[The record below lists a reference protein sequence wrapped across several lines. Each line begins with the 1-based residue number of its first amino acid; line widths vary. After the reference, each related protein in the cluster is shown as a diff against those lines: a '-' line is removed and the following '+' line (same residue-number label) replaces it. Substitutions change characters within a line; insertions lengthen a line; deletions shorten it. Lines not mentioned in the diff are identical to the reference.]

1 MSSTATSFRLT
12 KTPSWIS
19 VQDSTCPLGAIND
32 LITKWYKY
40 YSYPPPFAIPSYALQ
55 FVTGPVD
62 GRPPRYVHKTC
73 GPLQVTVYPL
83 PIPTHLPLQDVDY
96 IAVAH
101 GHHLKPSLIKGRDNS
116 IEYWIWEVA
125 LDRFELNPSVQKI
138 AAAVAP
144 NHPNTQP
151 STEPSTAASGLAS
164 TLPMKETRLE
174 EAVRTISIEHD
185 LVDAQR
191 NWLPKEGTGAE
202 DIMQHRARPSQHTI
216 ASSTSD
222 VASNHQTHQWPNTS
236 LASSA
241 SLVPSPP
248 IVSTN
253 ENPAIRRK
261 LDEWYAAKGSRDT
274 PPCAIHPDEI
284 PVVHDT
290 RDGKTCIYI
299 HKPSG
304 LTMSV
309 SVVRLPE
316 AAKMIPAPTRT
327 YVIIAKVAIHDIPL
341 VIGMAYDTG
350 PVDVWKGIAGD
361 DAGWETPSCV
371 EKILYV
377 GNPKQCPVHP
387 FVPRAPE
394 SKDGDTLH
402 HAPSDILTR
411 QPYPLHRQNRSAPA
425 FRDDAW
431 LQDAESLNWWPTKGV
446 YKQPI
451 DLGELKRLVVEKG
464 GPERVKWAEVG
475 REMGYDSADWQTTY
489 VRKRYDRWISLYDQY
504 LRSKTID
511 TQQRLYSSLDGS
523 TLPSAIPGQE
533 MSDRAAP
540 GPVALARAALGA
552 TTGGPTMP
560 GRVIPSPAASVSAN
574 VRLASPVSVSAPP
587 YQGLAMSG
595 PCPSPDPIAHSDT
608 SDPPRPQ
615 PPTPPPAVAVSSPAV
630 PDQVRALSGHAP
642 IVPGRA
648 QGRSDQAPTVAGPPA
663 TSTPSSKAPSL
674 ASTSPAVPVA
684 LVSDAAPVGT
694 ASNSASP
701 PGSAATPPT
710 PAPTMPPASAALA
723 PASLALTSI
732 QKPTPGP
739 PSRIDSAS
747 APATSSVAPASPPVA
762 PVSPAVRHPSA
773 LPLPVGVTVTQEHHR
788 SQSDAFIPLNLPSP
802 NKCSFSGKGVEEEG
816 ADTSSSRTRRSKS
829 PSPMSSSST
838 IPAVM
843 AAADGNLNSTTLPS
857 QPPSLN
863 PTSSSAPKFT
873 DTLNSTQTENS
884 STSERLSLVPLTTS
898 APHAANTTKISP
910 SGEFLRSKI
919 PPSVSVPSASS
930 PPNIT
935 NAPNDN
941 STRALVPSESMSQVP
956 SLPSAPIVTDIANSN
971 PTGVLSPSRSMPPVR
986 SALLVA
992 RGSQKQHSNRRG
1004 ILDPLKPMFSLQGA
1018 SLELLY
1024 NEKPPVQDDAFC
1036 SLSENIRE
1044 LIKDWSDQQGASWRP
1059 EELPCA
1065 SNLNIPAFIDGL
1077 SGHHIKWKHVSGEN
1091 LTVKMFYL
1099 GKLSDEPVGRPWYGV
1114 FKTVLVARGNT
1125 VPPFIIRYRGN
1136 DPTERE
1142 ATFSLYPD
1150 SSCAHVTPYKAW
1162 VGVSGDKDGFEATPS
1177 VTKYYDRPEI
1187 QQKRPV
1193 KRPLPTAEKT
1203 GPTKS
1208 PAVGTPRKL
1217 QSSAHF
1223 SKERLRPPRKVRYS
1237 DIFDV
1242 ESSEEDREE
1251 DFQDDEEDSEGEETD
1266 EHHEEDQEHQQE
1278 EEEGEEEEE
1287 EHDEEQNGTG
1297 DDHEGVQPIDW
1308 KERAVALLNDMQGDG
1323 DGTVSHLRRTSSLLM
1338 AERLNVSFSK
1348 TRNFWYSGGGKRL
1361 VQQRRVQEPIQSSP
1375 EPEGPSLADVSP
1387 DHNEGYVPVRSGH
1400 LNVSPADETW
1410 SPRRKIVCL
1419 KYSDSKDVLGEQEGS
1434 PPASPPAAN
1443 TRKRKRIENEVERS
1457 TENSIS
1463 SRLPGIDEDA
1473 DPLLANNRKR
1483 ARLEQ
1488 EQEARPAQVLDP
1500 PLNGLNAPDLTVP
1513 AANTRKRKPLG
1524 SDHETP
1530 IRIEDPRL
1538 SVIHVVDHTAS
1549 GSNMR
1554 KRIYVGEV
1562 KGFPLYRPGSPV
1574 AGQPVLDHEL
1584 PAAEQRAPI
1593 QFAEAER
1600 QKNVRPTKLQQ
1611 KRDAKEK
1618 KIQLLKHARAKR
1630 RRQLEEA
1637 ALERQTESPTPE
1649 SQAGSPNTQRRAE
1662 QTPTLQEVEPPA
1674 IQRQTQARTARS
1686 QTEPPC
1692 LQRRAEAPPSLRQAQ
1707 PPPTLKPSPPSPTLQ
1722 QAQLLATIQQ
1732 SQPPPTLQQAQTPLT
1747 VQLFQPPPTVEP
1759 SPPPPTLQQ
1768 ALPPPT
1774 IEQPQPPPTSQQAEP
1789 PPVPQQPQPPPTKEP
1804 PPPNST
1810 AHIADAANPD
1820 ITFHFVPTPR
1830 RRPLSACKTVRRLF
1844 GHAKVAGIFDEE
1856 ATFLSIRVN
1865 GMDHKIME
1873 KDEEDF
1879 AEMLRV
1885 LEGFSGVVEV
1895 RAA

>member
-19 VQDSTCPLGAIND
+19 VQDSACPLVAIND

-55 FVTGPVD
+55 FVTSPVD
-62 GRPPRYVHKTC
+62 GRPPRYLHKTC

-83 PIPTHLPLQDVDY
+83 PIPTHLPLQDMDY

-101 GHHLKPSLIKGRDNS
+101 GHNLKPSLIKGRDNS
-116 IEYWIWEVA
+116 IEYWIWEVP

-144 NHPNTQP
+144 NHLNTQP

-174 EAVRTISIEHD
+174 EAVRIVSIEHN

-191 NWLPKEGTGAE
+191 NWLPKEGTGEE
-202 DIMQHRARPSQHTI
+202 DIIQHRARPLQHTI
-216 ASSTSD
+216 TSSTSD
-222 VASNHQTHQWPNTS
+222 MASNHQPHQWPNTS

-241 SLVPSPP
+241 SLVPSRP

-327 YVIIAKVAIHDIPL
+327 YIIIAKVAVHDIPL

-377 GNPKQCPVHP
+377 GKPKQCPVHP

-402 HAPSDILTR
+402 HAPSDILPR
-411 QPYPLHRQNRSAPA
+411 QPYPLHRQNRSVPA

-504 LRSKTID
+504 VRSKTKD

-523 TLPSAIPGQE
+523 ILPSAIPGQE

-560 GRVIPSPAASVSAN
+560 GPVIPSPAASVSAN

-642 IVPGRA
+642 IVQGRA

-663 TSTPSSKAPSL
+663 TSAPSSKAPSL

-701 PGSAATPPT
+701 PRSATTPPT
-710 PAPTMPPASAALA
+710 PAPIMPPASAALA
-723 PASLALTSI
+723 PASPAPTSI

-739 PSRIDSAS
+739 PSRIDLAS
-747 APATSSVAPASPPVA
+747 ALATSSVALASPPVA

-788 SQSDAFIPLNLPSP
+788 SQGDAFIPSNLPSP
-802 NKCSFSGKGVEEEG
+802 DECSSSGKGVEEEG
-816 ADTSSSRTRRSKS
+816 ADTSGSRTRRSKS

-838 IPAVM
+838 IPAVT
-843 AAADGNLNSTTLPS
+843 AAADGNLNCTTLPS

-863 PTSSSAPKFT
+863 PTSSSTPKFT
-873 DTLNSTQTENS
+873 DTLNSTQTEKS

-910 SGEFLRSKI
+910 SGEFFRSKI

-935 NAPNDN
+935 NAPDDN
-941 STRALVPSESMSQVP
+941 STRALIPSESMSQVP
-956 SLPSAPIVTDIANSN
+956 SLPSAPIVTEMANVN
-971 PTGVLSPSRSMPPVR
+971 PAGILSSSMPSSPVA
-986 SALLVA
+986 SALPVA
-992 RGSQKQHSNRRG
+992 NGSQKQHSNRRG
-1004 ILDPLKPMFSLQGA
+1004 LLDPLKPMFSLHGA

-1024 NEKPPVQDDAFC
+1024 NERPPVQDDAFC

-1099 GKLSDEPVGRPWYGV
+1099 GKLSDEPVGRPWYGF
-1114 FKTVLVARGNT
+1114 FKTVLVARGST

-1142 ATFSLYPD
+1142 ATFSVYPD
-1150 SSCAHVTPYKAW
+1150 LSCAHVTPYKAW
-1162 VGVSGDKDGFEATPS
+1162 VGVSGDKDGFEATSS

-1187 QQKRPV
+1187 RR
-1193 KRPLPTAEKT
+1193 KRPLKRSLPTAKKT

-1242 ESSEEDREE
+1242 ESSVEDREE
-1251 DFQDDEEDSEGEETD
+1251 DYEDNKEDSEGEETD
-1266 EHHEEDQEHQQE
+1266 KHQEEDQEHQQE
-1278 EEEGEEEEE
+1278 EDEQEEEE
-1287 EHDEEQNGTG
+1287 EHDEEQNGIG
-1297 DDHEGVQPIDW
+1297 DDHEDVQPIDW
-1308 KERAVALLNDMQGDG
+1308 KERAVALLKDMQGDG
-1323 DGTVSHLRRTSSLLM
+1323 DGTVSRLRRTSTLLK
-1338 AERLNVSFSK
+1338 AEGFNVSFFQ

-1361 VQQRRVQEPIQSSP
+1361 AQQRRIQEPIQSSP

-1400 LNVSPADETW
+1400 LNMSPAEETW

-1457 TENSIS
+1457 TENWIS

-1473 DPLLANNRKR
+1473 DPLPANNRKR

-1488 EQEARPAQVLDP
+1488 EQEARPARVLDP
-1500 PLNGLNAPDLTVP
+1500 PLNGLNAQDLTVP
-1513 AANTRKRKPLG
+1513 AANTRKRKRPE

-1530 IRIEDPRL
+1530 IRIEDPRS
-1538 SVIHVVDHTAS
+1538 SVIHTANRTTS
-1549 GSNMR
+1549 GASMR
-1554 KRIYVGEV
+1554 KRIYVGKVE
-1562 KGFPLYRPGSPV
+1562 GFPLCRPGSPV
-1574 AGQPVLDHEL
+1574 AGQLVLDHEL

-1593 QFAEAER
+1593 QVAEAER
-1600 QKNVRPTKLQQ
+1600 QINVRPTKQQQ
-1611 KRDAKEK
+1611 KREAKEK
-1618 KIQLLKHARAKR
+1618 RIHLLKHARAER
-1630 RRQLEEA
+1630 RRQLEAA
-1637 ALERQTESPTPE
+1637 ALERETGSPTPE
-1649 SQAGSPNTQRRAE
+1649 SQAESPNARRQAE
-1662 QTPTLQEVEPPA
+1662 QPPTLQEVELPA

-1692 LQRRAEAPPSLRQAQ
+1692 LQRRAEPPPSLRQAQ
-1707 PPPTLKPSPPSPTLQ
+1707 PPPTLKL
-1722 QAQLLATIQQ
+1722 
-1732 SQPPPTLQQAQTPLT
+1732 
-1747 VQLFQPPPTVEP
+1747 
-1759 SPPPPTLQQ
+1759 SPPPRTLQQ

-1774 IEQPQPPPTSQQAEP
+1774 LEQPQPPPTSQRAEP
-1789 PPVPQQPQPPPTKEP
+1789 PPVPQQPQPPPTQHP
-1804 PPPNST
+1804 PPQPNP
-1810 AHIADAANPD
+1810 APHVADAAIPD

-1879 AEMLRV
+1879 AEMLRA